1 MTKTVPSL
9 TDEEAAVLREVLA
22 HLVVQQRTGRIG
34 VRHGLDRFVAIDLV
48 LKKPQRLLLE
58 SAARKVGVAAIGIDK
73 G

>member
-1 MTKTVPSL
+1 MPSL

-22 HLVVQQRTGRIG
+22 RVAIQQRTGRIG
-34 VRHGLDRFVAIDLV
+34 VRHGLDRFVSMDLV

-58 SAARKVGVAAIGIDK
+58 SAARKIGVPAIAIDK